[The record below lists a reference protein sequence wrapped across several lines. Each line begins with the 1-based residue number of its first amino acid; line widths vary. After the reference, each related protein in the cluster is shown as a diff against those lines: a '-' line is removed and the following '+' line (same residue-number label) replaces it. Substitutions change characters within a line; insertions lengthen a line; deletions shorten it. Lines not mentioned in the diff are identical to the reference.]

1 MQENLHY
8 QLSEAKSILF
18 KALDNS
24 FDMVKNGG
32 SKQEVGQVWSDFL
45 SDFYKR
51 IKQESRARRE
61 NLLNWVRV
69 PK

>member
-1 MQENLHY
+1 MQGELHH
-8 QLSEAKSILF
+8 QLNEAKSILF

-24 FDMVKNGG
+24 FDMVKNGD

-45 SDFYKR
+45 HDFYDH
-51 IKQESRARRE
+51 IKQESRLRRE
-61 NLLNWVRV
+61 NLLNWVRL